1 MDIHGYKCYMDIKYE
16 NKVCHFYHTPVIN
29 LFKLY
34 EEQSNASLRALIIK
48 LVIFKKKEI
57 TIGIEVHEV

>member
-1 MDIHGYKCYMDIKYE
+1 MDIKYE
-16 NKVCHFYHTPVIN
+16 NRVCHFCHTPVIN
-29 LFKLY
+29 LFKLC

-57 TIGIEVHEV
+57 TIGIKVYKV